1 MAAIIDVVQS
11 VAQIARRCPTQTLVY
26 AYARAARKLCRES
39 RWYVVNIN
47 GEVVADQQTYTLGSD
62 PQLEIVGIKA
72 MQITDARGKSH
83 PVNPTDPTQWRE
95 TDQRD
100 MPRWYAYVP
109 EGGFAVYLI
118 PNQTYPLLVTA
129 QVTPKQGVTQLPDD
143 LLVKWDQAFEHGALA
158 YLLNI
163 PSQPWTDPV
172 QAEVNR
178 RAFQAAIANAKAD
191 AQRSY
196 NTGTV
201 MATARRIL

>member
-11 VAQIARRCPTQTLVY
+11 VAQIARRCPTQTLVH

-47 GEVVADQQTYTLGSD
+47 GQVVANQETYSLGSD

-72 MQITDARGKSH
+72 MQITDPRGQAH
-83 PVNPTDPTQWRE
+83 PVNKSDPTQWRP
-95 TDQRD
+95 TTQRG
-100 MPRWYAYVP
+100 MPRWYAYIP
-109 EGGFAVYLI
+109 EAGFAVYLK
-118 PNQTYPLLVTA
+118 PDRTYPLLVTA
-129 QVTPKQGVTQLPDD
+129 QVAPKQGVTHLPDD
-143 LLVKWDQAFEHGALA
+143 LLVKWDQTFEHGALA

-163 PSQPWTDPV
+163 PNQPWTDPI
-172 QAEVNR
+172 QAEANR
-178 RAFQAAIANAKAD
+178 RAFQAGIANAKAD

-201 MATARRIL
+201 MANARRIL